1 MCSGIS
7 LLFWFTVVVFLIL
20 FWYMWN
26 IIISL
31 RERYRKFHSGRRLS
45 RLILLL
51 FAFPSSLYHFPTP
64 LDLVSSV
71 FRLSFYICFV
81 HTSRCK
87 SIFLYTIPSYMKNI
101 HILPHVRIVILKSV
115 SENTSEWP
123 VCLFYCLFSLPLFFS
138 QFSLVSSPCI
148 FFTKYWTIECKKLEK
163 WLKA

>member
-1 MCSGIS
+1 MVSHCYFDSLFFFFNFVLVHVKHYNKSERAVQEVSLRKASLPPHPATVCIS
-7 LLFWFTVVVFLIL
+7 L
-20 FWYMWN
+20 
-26 IIISL
+26 ISL
-31 RERYRKFHSGRRLS
+31 SLPHSIG
-45 RLILLL
+45 
-51 FAFPSSLYHFPTP
+51 SSL
-64 LDLVSSV
+64 

-81 HTSRCK
+81 HMSRCK